1 MLVVFILAVT
11 GALFTSFFCS
21 LFEAA
26 LLSLSATQV
35 ELLAE
40 KQPGKGGQLRAMKED
55 INQPI
60 TAILT
65 LNTLAH
71 TIGASVA
78 GAAAVSLFGEQG
90 LIWFSLT
97 FTIAIL
103 LFTEIL
109 PKTIGVNFARQMGPY
124 IVLPLRIMILL
135 LKPLIFLAQL
145 MTKLIPGSHAPHQFS
160 TEELKTIASLSRKSG
175 VIQADQEAVIAN
187 ILQLGQVTTREV
199 MTPRT
204 VTFTVPADLSI
215 KEAARMEDRWRR
227 HSRVPVYDSE
237 PDNVVGLVLSQDVL
251 NWFYDPNTGKQA
263 VDRDGNPKVTM
274 ESKFQLTFDYN
285 NVYNNNNP
293 VLPGDGDSQPAP
305 GKTYRVDPIGIVS
318 PSNNEFSWYCLMDI
332 EAVQKLAKENSDYMQ
347 LDTKNYNRVMVKCEN
362 TDVVSEVKAAI
373 DEMGYGT
380 SSLQDA
386 LKQAEKQMQQI
397 QYLLGAI
404 GGVSLLVAAIGI
416 MNTMMMSIYERT
428 KEIGIIKVLGCRM
441 DNIAELFLTEAA
453 YIGFFGGAAG
463 LGISYGLSAVI
474 NHFVGDSGFKSIIPF
489 YLAVGAVLFSVTV
502 AMLSGLYPAIRAM
515 RLSPLN
521 AIRNE

>member
-1 MLVVFILAVT
+1 MRFTDILRTAFMN
-11 GALFTSFFCS
+11 LWRR
-21 LFEAA
+21 
-26 LLSLSATQV
+26 
-35 ELLAE
+35 
-40 KQPGKGGQLRAMKED
+40 KLRAVLTVLGMVIGVSSIVVMMSLGIGIKKSTMESYASMGSLT
-55 INQPI
+55 NI
-60 TAILT
+60 TVSRWSYQETATGGTSTEKKLDKKAVETIRKIPGVKSVMPQIQTYGILKSGKWISDCSIMAIDS
-65 LNTLAH
+65 
-71 TIGASVA
+71 SVA
-78 GAAAVSLFGEQG
+78 EEFGIELSEG
-90 LIWFSLT
+90 RYPKYKRGSSSY
-97 FTIAIL
+97 
-103 LFTEIL
+103 EI
-109 PKTIGVNFARQMGPY
+109 
-124 IVLPLRIMILL
+124 
-135 LKPLIFLAQL
+135 
-145 MTKLIPGSHAPHQFS
+145 
-160 TEELKTIASLSRKSG
+160 
-175 VIQADQEAVIAN
+175 
-187 ILQLGQVTTREV
+187 
-199 MTPRT
+199 
-204 VTFTVPADLSI
+204 
-215 KEAARMEDRWRR
+215 
-227 HSRVPVYDSE
+227 
-237 PDNVVGLVLSQDVL
+237 VLSQDVL

-263 VDRDGNPKVTM
+263 VDRNGNPKVTM
-274 ESKFQLTFDYN
+274 ESKFQITFDYN
-285 NVYNNNNP
+285 SIYNNN
-293 VLPGDGDSQPAP
+293 PGGMGDEENQQSA
-305 GKTYRVDPIGIVS
+305 GRTYRIDPVGVVS
-318 PSNNEFSWYCLMDI
+318 PNNNEFSWYCLMDI

-373 DEMGYGT
+373 DDMGYGT

-386 LKQAEKQMQQI
+386 LEQAEKQMQQI

-474 NHFVGDSGFKSIIPF
+474 NHFVGGSGFKSIIPF

>member
-1 MLVVFILAVT
+1 MRFTDILRTAFMNLWRRKLRAVLTVLGMVIGVSSIVVMMSLGIGTSTEKKLDKTAVETIKKIPGVKAVMPQIQTYGILKSGKWMADCSILAID
-11 GALFTSFFCS
+11 S
-21 LFEAA
+21 
-26 LLSLSATQV
+26 
-35 ELLAE
+35 
-40 KQPGKGGQLRAMKED
+40 
-55 INQPI
+55 
-60 TAILT
+60 
-65 LNTLAH
+65 
-71 TIGASVA
+71 SVA
-78 GAAAVSLFGEQG
+78 EEFGLELSEG
-90 LIWFSLT
+90 RY
-97 FTIAIL
+97 
-103 LFTEIL
+103 
-109 PKTIGVNFARQMGPY
+109 PKYKR
-124 IVLPLRIMILL
+124 
-135 LKPLIFLAQL
+135 
-145 MTKLIPGSHAPHQFS
+145 GSS
-160 TEELKTIASLSRKSG
+160 SYE
-175 VIQADQEAVIAN
+175 
-187 ILQLGQVTTREV
+187 
-199 MTPRT
+199 M
-204 VTFTVPADLSI
+204 
-215 KEAARMEDRWRR
+215 
-227 HSRVPVYDSE
+227 
-237 PDNVVGLVLSQDVL
+237 VLSQDVL

-386 LKQAEKQMQQI
+386 LEQAEKQMQQI

-474 NHFVGDSGFKSIIPF
+474 NHFVGESGFKSIIPF

>member
-1 MLVVFILAVT
+1 MRFTDILRTAFMN
-11 GALFTSFFCS
+11 LWRR
-21 LFEAA
+21 
-26 LLSLSATQV
+26 
-35 ELLAE
+35 
-40 KQPGKGGQLRAMKED
+40 KLRAVLTVLGMVIGVSSIVVMMSLGIGIKKSTMESYASMGSLTNITVSRWSYKE
-55 INQPI
+55 
-60 TAILT
+60 TATGGTSTEKKLDKKAVETIRKIPGVKSVMPQIQTYGILKSGKWISDCSIM
-65 LNTLAH
+65 A
-71 TIGASVA
+71 IDSSVA
-78 GAAAVSLFGEQG
+78 EEFGIELSEG
-90 LIWFSLT
+90 RYPKYKRGSSSY
-97 FTIAIL
+97 
-103 LFTEIL
+103 EI
-109 PKTIGVNFARQMGPY
+109 
-124 IVLPLRIMILL
+124 
-135 LKPLIFLAQL
+135 
-145 MTKLIPGSHAPHQFS
+145 
-160 TEELKTIASLSRKSG
+160 
-175 VIQADQEAVIAN
+175 
-187 ILQLGQVTTREV
+187 
-199 MTPRT
+199 
-204 VTFTVPADLSI
+204 
-215 KEAARMEDRWRR
+215 
-227 HSRVPVYDSE
+227 
-237 PDNVVGLVLSQDVL
+237 VLSQDVL

-274 ESKFQLTFDYN
+274 ESKFQITFDYN
-285 NVYNNNNP
+285 SIYNNN
-293 VLPGDGDSQPAP
+293 PGGMGDEENQQST
-305 GKTYRVDPIGIVS
+305 GRTYRIDPVGVVS
-318 PSNNEFSWYCLMDI
+318 PNNNEFSWYCLMDI

-373 DEMGYGT
+373 DDMWYGT

-386 LKQAEKQMQQI
+386 LEQAEKQMQQI

-474 NHFVGDSGFKSIIPF
+474 NHFVGGSGFKSIIPF

>member
-1 MLVVFILAVT
+1 MPQIQTYGILKSGKWMADCSILAID
-11 GALFTSFFCS
+11 S
-21 LFEAA
+21 
-26 LLSLSATQV
+26 
-35 ELLAE
+35 
-40 KQPGKGGQLRAMKED
+40 
-55 INQPI
+55 
-60 TAILT
+60 
-65 LNTLAH
+65 
-71 TIGASVA
+71 SVA
-78 GAAAVSLFGEQG
+78 EEFGLELSEG
-90 LIWFSLT
+90 RYPKYKRGSSRY
-97 FTIAIL
+97 
-103 LFTEIL
+103 EI
-109 PKTIGVNFARQMGPY
+109 
-124 IVLPLRIMILL
+124 
-135 LKPLIFLAQL
+135 
-145 MTKLIPGSHAPHQFS
+145 
-160 TEELKTIASLSRKSG
+160 
-175 VIQADQEAVIAN
+175 
-187 ILQLGQVTTREV
+187 
-199 MTPRT
+199 
-204 VTFTVPADLSI
+204 
-215 KEAARMEDRWRR
+215 
-227 HSRVPVYDSE
+227 
-237 PDNVVGLVLSQDVL
+237 VLSQDVL

-347 LDTKNYNRVMVKCEN
+347 LDTKNYNRVMVKCES
-362 TDVVSEVKAAI
+362 TDAVSEVKAAI
-373 DEMGYGT
+373 DDMGYGT

-386 LKQAEKQMQQI
+386 LEQAEKQMQQI